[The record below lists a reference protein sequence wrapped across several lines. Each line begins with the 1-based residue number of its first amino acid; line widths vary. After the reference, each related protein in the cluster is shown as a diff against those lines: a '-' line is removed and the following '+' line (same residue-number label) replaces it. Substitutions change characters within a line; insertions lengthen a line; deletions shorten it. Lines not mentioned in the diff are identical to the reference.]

1 MEKPTLRSHRFL
13 FPLSILAILLFAA
26 SAHAQAII
34 KVNDNVNMKI
44 GALVQGWADEAQD
57 ATTKGYAQNLF
68 LRRMRFIVAGQVSP
82 TVSFFFETDNPNLG
96 KAPKALASGFVTQ
109 DAFIEW
115 KPISNAFMIDAGM
128 MLPPLCRNCLES
140 AATLLSLD
148 YGTYSFTE
156 SAPTQSAVGRDTGF
170 LAKGYLD
177 DSHVEYRAGL
187 FQGVRQ
193 NAAPGHTAAG
203 NPFRATGRVM
213 YNVWDTEV
221 GYVIPGMYLGNKKVL
236 SFGVGADHQ
245 SSYKA
250 YSADAFLSMPSVN
263 KDAFNGELTLLHF
276 DGGTFLASIP
286 RQRDMTLQ
294 AGYYLAASKV
304 MPFVRFEDQKFSLS
318 SNNGKD
324 NQRLQ
329 GGLTWYPN
337 GNNYN
342 IKGAYGRVKPKIG
355 NTTNELTVQMQFFY
369 F

>member
-1 MEKPTLRSHRFL
+1 MEKTTPRTRGFL
-13 FPLSILAILLFAA
+13 FPLSILAFLLFATA
-26 SAHAQAII
+26 AHAQAVI

-57 ATTKGYAQNLF
+57 PTTKGYAQNLF
-68 LRRMRFIVAGQVSP
+68 LRRMRFIVAGQISP
-82 TVSFFFETDNPNLG
+82 NISFFFETDNPNLG
-96 KAPKALASGFVTQ
+96 KSPKALSSGFVTQ

-115 KPISNAFMIDAGM
+115 KPVNNAFIIDAGM

-156 SAPTQSAVGRDTGF
+156 SAATQSAVGRDTGV

-177 DSHVEYRAGL
+177 NSHFEYRAGL

-193 NAAPGHTAAG
+193 AAAPGRTGAG
-203 NPFRATGRVM
+203 NPFRATGRVT

-221 GYVIPGMYLGNKKVL
+221 GYVVPGAYLGNKKIL
-236 SFGVGADHQ
+236 SFGAGADHQ

-250 YSADAFLSMPSVN
+250 YSADGFLSLPAAN

-294 AGYYLAASKV
+294 AGYYMAATKV
-304 MPFVRFEDQKFSLS
+304 MPFVRFEDQKFSLT
-318 SNNGKD
+318 SNSAKN
-324 NQRLQ
+324 NQRFQ

-337 GNNYN
+337 GNNFN
-342 IKGAYGRVKPKIG
+342 IKGAYSRVKPKVG

>member
-1 MEKPTLRSHRFL
+1 MEKPTPRPHGFL
-13 FPLSILAILLFAA
+13 FPLSILAILLFATA
-26 SAHAQAII
+26 AHAQAII

-82 TVSFFFETDNPNLG
+82 TISFFFETDNPNLG
-96 KAPKALASGFVTQ
+96 KSPKALASGFVTQ

-115 KPISNAFMIDAGM
+115 KPINNTFMIDAGM

-193 NAAPGHTAAG
+193 AAAPGHTAAG

-221 GYVIPGMYLGNKKVL
+221 GYVIPGLYLGNKKVL
-236 SFGVGADHQ
+236 SFGAGADHQ

-250 YSADAFLSMPSVN
+250 YSVDGFLSMPSAN

-286 RQRDMTLQ
+286 RQRDVTLQ
-294 AGYYLAASKV
+294 AGYYLAANKI
-304 MPFVRFEDQKFSLS
+304 MPFVRFEDQKFSLA
-318 SNNGKD
+318 SNSAKN
-324 NQRLQ
+324 NQRFQ

-337 GNNYN
+337 GNNFN
-342 IKGAYGRVKPKIG
+342 IKGAYSRVKPKVG